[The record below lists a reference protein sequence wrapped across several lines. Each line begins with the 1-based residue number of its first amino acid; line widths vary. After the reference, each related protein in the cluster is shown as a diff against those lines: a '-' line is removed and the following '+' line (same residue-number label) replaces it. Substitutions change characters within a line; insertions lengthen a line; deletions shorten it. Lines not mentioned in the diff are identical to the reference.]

1 MMDEE
6 NNNERIARYF
16 CDNQIEAHI
25 KLTSGS
31 FWNGL
36 IKEVSSE
43 FFIIDDNK
51 EGNKVIFYR
60 ELERPIEEFQ
70 EVGK

>member
-1 MMDEE
+1 MTDDGL
-6 NNNERIARYF
+6 NNEKIARYF
-16 CDNQIEAHI
+16 CENQIVSHI
-25 KLTSGS
+25 TLHSGQ

-36 IKEVSSE
+36 IKEVSSD

-51 EGNKVIFYR
+51 EGNKVIFFI
-60 ELERPIEEFQ
+60 ELKRPIEEFQ